1 MSDVIIDNN
10 ELNYTEMRD
19 NMYDAL
25 DNVNHNRKR
34 VVAGAATVL
43 VGITAGATW
52 KARKKIKKFYKNEQR
67 KHLNRRKNALAK
79 EMAKVEA
86 RLNKFESIKNSTTE
100 E

>member
-10 ELNYTEMRD
+10 ELDYTEERD

-25 DNVNHNRKR
+25 DNVNRNRKR
-34 VVAGAATVL
+34 AIAGAATVL
-43 VGITAGATW
+43 VGIAAGATW

-79 EMAKVEA
+79 EMAEVEA
-86 RLNKFESIKNSTTE
+86 RLTKFESIENKTTE
-100 E
+100 K